1 MLGAAI
7 GAPPVAPFA
16 TCRIGSGLF
25 HAWSN
30 RELPSSVTPT
40 VGSTTPGRSGQ
51 MAAIAAPFYRAGAAW
66 TTLLAVPAMGEQAE
80 YYARLFGWEPRAHRR
95 GFTGSAAILLD
106 GALAAVIG
114 YTPAD
119 AQDALRRRHDR
130 QPRATADRR
139 RPARLSAQMGG
150 LERHHRGRHAEREHP
165 GPCRRHAHRET
176 RPRRLPRRADG
187 DRMII
192 RGDAITLP
200 IADAS
205 VDAIATDP
213 PYGLGFMGREWDR
226 FQPLFFQEWCEQW
239 GREALRVLRPGGHMV
254 AFGGTRTYHR
264 MVSGLEDAGV
274 EVRDSIGYLGWI
286 YGSGFPK
293 SLNIEKVTGDPAWGG
308 FGTALKPAWEPIA
321 LVRRPLAGTVAVNVQ
336 VHGTGAL
343 NIDASRI
350 GSGDGGERHGE
361 PMRHDRRGRPAAR
374 RAVRRLGH
382 RAAVR
387 GDRARAHRPSA
398 GETGNAANGDVLMT
412 DQLVPRRRLL

>member
-1 MLGAAI
+1 MPLPVLVDGIPASCVAAAGCTPAHVLGAAI

-16 TCRIGSGLF
+16 TCRIGSRLF

-40 VGSTTPGRSGQ
+40 VGSTTPGRHAQIAGL
-51 MAAIAAPFYRAGAAW
+51 AAPLYRAGAAC

-80 YYARLFGWEPRAHRR
+80 YYGRLFGWEPRAHRR

-114 YTPAD
+114 YTPPTPRTRYAD
-119 AQDALRRRHDR
+119 AMTASLAL
-130 QPRATADRR
+130 PPTADGLRDLAR
-139 RPARLSAQMGG
+139 RPSASSATIEAATQS
-150 LERHHRGRHAEREHP
+150 ASTP
-165 GPCRRHAHRET
+165 D
-176 RPRRLPRRADG
+176 RAAAMRIAKRVRVGSHGEPDG
-187 DRMII
+187 DRIII

-264 MVSGLEDAGV
+264 MVSGLEDAGF

-308 FGTALKPAWEPIA
+308 FGTALKPAWEPIV
-321 LVRRPLAGTVAVNVQ
+321 LVRRPLDTIEQ
-336 VHGTGAL
+336 
-343 NIDASRI
+343 
-350 GSGDGGERHGE
+350 
-361 PMRHDRRGRPAAR
+361 MRDT
-374 RAVRRLGH
+374 
-382 RAAVR
+382 VR
-387 GDRARAHRPSA
+387 GMV
-398 GETGNAANGDVLMT
+398 GK
-412 DQLVPRRRLL
+412 RLTYEELTK